1 MLPELEPY
9 IARYYDRWLNYSQYI
24 CTRWNIRRE
33 AYDIMA
39 DVLVEFCCKPDE
51 FLFDLLTCEQQG
63 GHKLL
68 NCVVKAIRFRAV
80 DFIYQPR
87 MTMIFRLKFPTKC
100 AKPKRC
106 FGMIVS

>member
-9 IARYYDRWLNYSQYI
+9 IARYYDKWLNYSQYI

-39 DVLVEFCCKPDE
+39 DVLVDFCCKPDE

-68 NCVVKAIRFRAV
+68 KVSSINS
-80 DFIYQPR
+80 IYP
-87 MTMIFRLKFPTKC
+87 L
-100 AKPKRC
+100 
-106 FGMIVS
+106 VSDSRTL

>member
-39 DVLVEFCCKPDE
+39 DVLVEFCSKPDE

-68 NCVVKAIRFRAV
+68 NCVIKAIRFRVV
-80 DFIYQPR
+80 DFIRQKRVVSCDIGKHVYQ
-87 MTMIFRLKFPTKC
+87 L
-100 AKPKRC
+100 
-106 FGMIVS
+106 